1 MTPKALRIAF
11 PRKSRLVTFLSLA
24 ISLSLLTPLV
34 PATFSAGSAGA
45 PPVGSPRATTRAAA
59 LAVAPIITATKSDA
73 FPSHPSGKAEAG
85 DTITYTVQINNS
97 GTDAT
102 GVVFNDT
109 VDANTTLVPGF
120 TTTPVAIDDSYSAVG
135 NVQINPP
142 AGSLTA
148 NDSDPDGG
156 TVTAVPATTTSTQ
169 GGNVAVNADG
179 SFTYNPPFDS
189 ISALVSGAADEPNDN
204 IFLYS
209 GNYTGGLTLLSG
221 QALVGEGSTASLA
234 TVTGISPPSYS
245 AALPATGGAN
255 PVIGGA
261 TGITVATSNLIRGV
275 TIANTGGTGISGNS
289 FGTLAVADT
298 TINATSQALDLD
310 TGQLNAAFQSIS
322 SDGSASAAVSLAN
335 IAVGSTFSGGATT
348 VNNRGTTGIELDAV
362 QGSIAF
368 GATTVA
374 NQMGA
379 GGYGVSVRDSGAAV
393 SFASATISDTNQTVA
408 QVDTTPNDGFP

>member
-169 GGNVAVNADG
+169 GGNVTVNADG
-179 SFTYNPPFDS
+179 SFTYNPPAGFEGADTFTYTINGAGAPSNTATVTVNVSEMIWFIDDSAAAGGDGRLNTPFDS
-189 ISALVSGAADEPNDN
+189 ISAFVSGAADEPNDN

-209 GNYTGGLTLLSG
+209 GN
-221 QALVGEGSTASLA
+221 
-234 TVTGISPPSYS
+234 
-245 AALPATGGAN
+245 
-255 PVIGGA
+255 
-261 TGITVATSNLIRGV
+261 
-275 TIANTGGTGISGNS
+275 
-289 FGTLAVADT
+289 
-298 TINATSQALDLD
+298 
-310 TGQLNAAFQSIS
+310 
-322 SDGSASAAVSLAN
+322 
-335 IAVGSTFSGGATT
+335 
-348 VNNRGTTGIELDAV
+348 
-362 QGSIAF
+362 
-368 GATTVA
+368 
-374 NQMGA
+374 
-379 GGYGVSVRDSGAAV
+379 
-393 SFASATISDTNQTVA
+393 
-408 QVDTTPNDGFP
+408 